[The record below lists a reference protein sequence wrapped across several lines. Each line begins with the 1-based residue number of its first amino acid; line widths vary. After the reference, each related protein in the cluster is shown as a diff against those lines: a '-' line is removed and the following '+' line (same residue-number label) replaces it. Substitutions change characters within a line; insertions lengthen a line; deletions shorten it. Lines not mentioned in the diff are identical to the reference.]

1 VPRSSELDLVRFHTA
16 IILLVHSYCDFVF
29 DGGQL
34 VLCSG
39 DFNRML

>member
-1 VPRSSELDLVRFHTA
+1 VQQSSELDLVRFHTA
-16 IILLVHSYCDFVF
+16 IIRLVHFYCDFIF

-34 VLCSG
+34 VLSSG